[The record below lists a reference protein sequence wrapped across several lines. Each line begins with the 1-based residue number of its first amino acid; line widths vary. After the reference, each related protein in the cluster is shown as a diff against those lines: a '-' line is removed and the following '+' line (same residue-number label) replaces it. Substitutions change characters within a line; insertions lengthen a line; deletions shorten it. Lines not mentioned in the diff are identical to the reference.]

1 MSRLKKATSDWQA
14 KPLATIDASHGGFRI
29 AAVNHLAEEAGI
41 QPGLPLATARAIAPS
56 LETATADPVADRR
69 ALSMLADWCGRYTP
83 WTAIDGDSTTLGGRG
98 LWLDISGCAH
108 LFGGEEALLSDLQ
121 ERLSDFGFASR
132 AAVAD
137 TPGAA
142 WAVARF
148 ATSGKTALM
157 TIVPV
162 GCHRAA
168 LAPLAVAGLR
178 LPMSTADD
186 LARLG
191 LGRIG
196 NLEALPRP
204 TLGIRFGET
213 VLKRLDHALGRRG
226 EPISPRRPAPTC
238 RVRLCFAEAIALTD
252 DVAHALRRLLAD
264 LCQRLEAAHQGARRL
279 ELAFF
284 RVDGQRMDII
294 VGTGRANRD
303 PEHLERLFVEKLDGL
318 DAGFGIETMILSAVA
333 VDSLAPVQDG
343 LQTAGRTI
351 EGTARLIDRLGNRL
365 GARRVMRL
373 APRASHLP
381 ERASQAIG
389 AAMPVPGDDQGTE
402 DGQNRPRPP
411 RPVHLLPWP
420 EPVEVMAPLPDH
432 PPVMFLWRRH
442 QHRVRRA
449 DGPER
454 IEPEWWR
461 EDPAQANPEG
471 AKTRD
476 YYRVE
481 DSEGQRFWL
490 YREGL
495 YRPDIQPRWYLHG
508 LFP

>member
-1 MSRLKKATSDWQA
+1 MKKATSDWQA
-14 KPLATIDASHGGFRI
+14 KPLATVDASHGGLRI
-29 AAVNHLAEEAGI
+29 AAVSHLAEEAGI

-56 LETATADPVADRR
+56 LETETVDPAVDRQ

-83 WTAIDGDSTTLGGRG
+83 WTAIDGDSITLGGGG

-108 LFGGEEALLSDLQ
+108 LFSGEEALLNDLQ
-121 ERLSDFGFASR
+121 ERLSDFGFANR

-148 ATSGKTALM
+148 AAPGKTAMM

-162 GCHRAA
+162 GGHRAA

-178 LPMSTADD
+178 LPVPTTED
-186 LARLG
+186 LTRLG

-196 NLEALPRP
+196 DLEALPRA

-213 VLKRLDHALGRRG
+213 VLKRLDQALDRAG
-226 EPISPRRPAPTC
+226 EPISPRRPAPTR
-238 RVRLCFAEAIALTD
+238 RVRLCFAEAIARTD

-264 LCQRLEAAHQGARRL
+264 LCRRLETAHQGVRRL

-284 RVDGQRMDII
+284 RVDGQRTDIV
-294 VGTGRANRD
+294 VGTGRPSRD
-303 PEHLERLFVEKLDGL
+303 PIHLERLFAEKLDGL
-318 DAGFGIETMILSAVA
+318 DAGFGIETMILAAVA
-333 VDSLAPVQDG
+333 VDPLAPIQDG

-351 EGTARLIDRLGNRL
+351 AGTARLIDRLGNRL

-381 ERASQAIG
+381 ERASRAIG
-389 AAMPVPGDDQGTE
+389 AATPVPADDQGMA
-402 DGQNRPRPP
+402 DGQNRPRSP

-432 PPVMFLWRRH
+432 PPVMFRWRRRR
-442 QHRVRRA
+442 HRVQRA

-454 IEPEWWR
+454 IEPEWWL
-461 EDPAQANPEG
+461 EDPAQPRPEG
-471 AKTRD
+471 AQSRD